1 MSEIRAQLE
10 PSYNILAQGI
20 RDLSFENHL
29 GFGVVL
35 EEQPEIDIDI
45 QANGKKIDD
54 ETYEVVLMINVEA
67 KQEEKTLFI
76 AELEYMGLCQVRHV
90 PEEVMPS
97 LLMIQTPSLLF
108 PFARQIIA
116 DVTSN
121 AGFPPLFLQPVDFA
135 ALFHS
140 QAQEGETQTI
150 DENTGVAGT
159 A

>member
-10 PSYNILAQGI
+10 PSFNILAQGI
-20 RDLSFENHL
+20 RDFSFENQL
-29 GFGVVL
+29 GFGAAL

-54 ETYEVVLMINVEA
+54 NTYEVVLMISIEA
-67 KQEEKTLFI
+67 QQQDKVLFI
-76 AELEYMGLCQVRHV
+76 IELEYAGLCEIQHV
-90 PEEVMPS
+90 PADVLPG
-97 LLMIQTPSLLF
+97 LLMIQTPTLLF
-108 PFARQIIA
+108 PYARQIIS

-135 ALFHS
+135 ALYHN
-140 QAQEGETQTI
+140 QEKEAT
-150 DENTGVAGT
+150 VAGN